1 MVLFDDLDRSVRQ
14 RTAALRGLLL
24 HEVAELAE
32 QRGDL
37 LARLTRVARGYR
49 IPPSPE
55 ALRLILEHGADQLL
69 FRIEDAIER
78 DLGGVR
84 LGRDCVDAHTADSEL
99 VEEPP
104 RGFEDPVAR
113 TTPRV

>member
-1 MVLFDDLDRSVRQ
+1 MALFDDLDRCVRQ

-69 FRIEDAIER
+69 FRIEDAIKS
-78 DLGGVR
+78 DLGSVR
-84 LGRDCVDAHTADSEL
+84 LGRNRVDADAADTKL
-99 VEEPP
+99 VEEPS
-104 RGFEDPVAR
+104 
-113 TTPRV
+113 